1 MPLRSW
7 SKRALIPSSA
17 LRAALVCGLL
27 VAGAFPAA
35 VSAAA
40 TTYHVDCSAGND
52 SASGTATSTA
62 WRSLSRANNASL
74 YPGDRLLLKRGCTW
88 TGPLKARW
96 QGTSSSPVTISAYGS
111 GELPK
116 IQNGHE
122 NVMITGAHLVI
133 ENIWTRS
140 DVPSRDSGCENQPA
154 GWRVGFRLMSGSN
167 NTTIRYSRADEQYIG
182 VLLESGS
189 YSNRILNNTLRN
201 NNMKDPDPNSDA
213 GAVGISLMGNDNE
226 VAFNDISGSDACS
239 RQWGRDGAAVEVYGG
254 SRNRIHH
261 NKASQNHNFTELGK
275 TPSADNTYAYNRV
288 TSSLTT
294 ANFLVTR
301 GASNS
306 YGPVYRTKLYNNT
319 VHLSGSQSYAIQCY
333 GGCGTGILTMKGNI
347 VVAQDRVGY
356 ADNAFEESNNVYWR
370 PGGSPK
376 VYFPISSSSKKM
388 DPKFVNIGS
397 GDLHLQSS
405 SPAINAGSTA
415 AVLLGYT
422 ADLDNTSVP
431 QGGAP
436 DMGAYEY
443 RTPAAPVIT
452 TAQDA
457 FSRSVSNGW
466 GSISTGGTYR
476 LAGDSVDFDVNGS
489 SGTIALAAG
498 ATRAASLPSTL
509 IRDASAS
516 VRLRTDRLASGSG
529 AFGYIAVRQSTD
541 GRTEYRLKVRLSP
554 SRTVH
559 LQAIRVVNGIES
571 SIGSEVATGLTHSAG
586 AYIRVRFNVTGSN
599 ATSLKGRAWPDGQVE
614 PTTWNVQVADSTLG
628 LQVAGSVGLRAY
640 QSGSAQSSMLVTFD
654 DLSVGNP

>member
-1 MPLRSW
+1 M
-7 SKRALIPSSA
+7 
-17 LRAALVCGLL
+17 CGLL
-27 VAGAFPAA
+27 LPGFVPTA

-40 TTYHVDCSAGND
+40 TTYHVDCSGGND
-52 SASGTATSTA
+52 SASGTATTTA

-96 QGTSSSPVTISAYGS
+96 KGTSSSPVTISAYGS

-140 DVPSRDSGCENQPA
+140 DVPSRDSGCANQPA
-154 GWRVGFRLMSGSN
+154 GWRVGFRLMSGVN

-182 VLLESGS
+182 ILLESGS

-201 NNMKDPDPNSDA
+201 NNMKDLDPNSDA

-239 RQWGRDGAAVEVYGG
+239 RQYGRDGAAVEVYGG

-275 TPSADNTYAYNRV
+275 TPSADNTYAFNRV

-301 GASNS
+301 GSSNR
-306 YGPVYRTKLYNNT
+306 YGPVYRTKVYNNT

-356 ADNAFEESNNVYWR
+356 ADNAFDESNNLYWR

-376 VYFPISSSSKKM
+376 VYFPISSSSKKL
-388 DPKFVNIGS
+388 DPKFVNLGS

-405 SPAINAGSTA
+405 SPAINAGTTA
-415 AVLLGYT
+415 AVSLGYT
-422 ADLDNTSVP
+422 SDLDGTPVP
-431 QGGAP
+431 QAGVP

-443 RTPAAPVIT
+443 RSSTQPAAIVPSTYAADQFARTV
-452 TAQDA
+452 
-457 FSRSVSNGW
+457 FNGW
-466 GSISTGGTYR
+466 GNASTGGSYR
-476 LAGDSVDFDVNGS
+476 LAGASVDFDVNGFG
-489 SGTIALAAG
+489 GTIALPLG
-498 ATRAASLPSTL
+498 ATRAASLPTALVRDSSTTL
-509 IRDASAS
+509 
-516 VRLRTDRLASGSG
+516 RLRTDRLASGSG
-529 AFGYIAVRQSTD
+529 TFGYVVVRQSPSAEY
-541 GRTEYRLKVRLSP
+541 EYRLKVRFSP

-559 LQAIRVVNGIES
+559 LQAIRVIDGVES
-571 SIGSEVATGLTHSAG
+571 SIGTEVVTGLTHSAG
-586 AYIRVRFNVTGSN
+586 TFVRLRFNVTGSY
-599 ATSLKGRAWPDGQVE
+599 ATSLRARAWVDGQSE
-614 PTTWNVQVADSTLG
+614 PTTWSVQVTDSTAA
-628 LQVAGSVGLRAY
+628 LQVAGAVGLRAY
-640 QSGSAQSSMLVTFD
+640 QSSSAIGSTLMTVD
-654 DLSVGNP
+654 DLAVGSP